1 MDYNINIPDI
11 YNNHESL
18 NDKNDK
24 KNIKCM
30 QIEIKAHDT
39 ITEKSISMLF
49 EKKYGSLVYDTCS
62 IVYITTNNTKLYL
75 YMYYGTRCVK
85 IYDKMF
91 YMLGNGKFIRNVSDI
106 DAIINIYIIYHLGY
120 IILEQVFYNDLYLN
134 YNTYS
139 NSNSNAFDKSFF
151 QIDTHTIK
159 IVENIFI
166 KTKKDIKNKFM
177 CIDSCEIEFY
187 YKINN
192 IEKNNYILNLYK
204 ITNKINKKELNIL
217 YSNKTLE
224 NLIYYYKNLVLGIIK
239 LFNYDYYDYTEWVL
253 INNISM
259 TELLFNNYYIYYEII
274 RIPKNI

>member
-30 QIEIKAHDT
+30 QIEIKARDA

-49 EKKYGSLVYDTCS
+49 EKKYGSLVYDTCT

-75 YMYYGTRCVK
+75 YYGSRCVK

-91 YMLGNGKFIRNVSDI
+91 YMLGTGKFIRNLSDI

-120 IILEQVFYNDLYLN
+120 ITLEQIFFNDLNLN
-134 YNTYS
+134 YNT
-139 NSNSNAFDKSFF
+139 NSNLNAFDKRFF

-166 KTKKDIKNKFM
+166 KTKKDIKNKFI
-177 CIDSCEIEFY
+177 CINSSEIEFY

-239 LFNYDYYDYTEWVL
+239 LFNYDFYDYKEWVL

-259 TELLFNNYYIYYEII
+259 TELLFNNYYTYYEII